1 MKLSIIIVN
10 YNVKYFLEQ
19 CLYSVRKASKGL
31 AIEVIVVDNNSVDGS
46 IEMLQE
52 KFSDITLI
60 QNKKNTGFSVANNQG
75 IEIATGE
82 YILLLNPDT
91 VVQEDTFS
99 KIIQFMDEHS
109 DAGGLGVKMIDGK
122 GHFLPESKR
131 GLPTPMVAFFKIFG
145 LAKLFPKS
153 KLFGKYHLGY
163 LSNDETHEVDVL
175 AGAFM
180 MMRKTVLEKVGLL
193 DETFFMYGED
203 IDLSYRIQLGG
214 YKNYY
219 FPDTSIIHYK
229 GESTK
234 KSSVNYVFV
243 FYNAM
248 IIFAKKH
255 FSKQN
260 AKTFS
265 FLINIAVYVRAG
277 FAIFSRMINRLV
289 LPFLDAST
297 WYIGLYIIKIYW
309 EHNHRYVRKPY
320 AGELMEVAVP
330 TYILSWLFSVWLMGG
345 YDKPYKLSRLVRGLF
360 IGSLIITFTY
370 AFVNESWRFSRAI
383 IILGAFWT
391 VIASVG
397 LRLLLNLIGLKNY
410 KLDGISTEK
419 NIVIVAT
426 QEEGKRVLDTIKQ
439 AIGSV
444 NFIGFVHPDKIYQDK
459 TEEFLGNIV
468 QLGEIAEVYR
478 IDEIIF
484 STKNL
489 PLHEIIQSMAMVK
502 NTHVDYKIAPE
513 ESLFIIGS
521 NSVDNP
527 GDLYTIDI
535 NFNINKPQHRRN
547 KRILD
552 IGFSLLMLVLLP
564 INLVIQKKPFQFI
577 KNCIDVLLLKRTW
590 VGYINTTID
599 NKHLPKIRKG
609 ILNPSDGLKS
619 TIPLDEHTSKRLNL
633 LYAKHYQ
640 LDKDVVLMWRGY
652 RRLGRTY
659 GTVER

>member
-19 CLYSVRKASKGL
+19 CLYSVRKASKGIAL
-31 AIEVIVVDNNSVDGS
+31 EVIVVDNNSVDGS
-46 IEMLQE
+46 VEMLKD
-52 KFSDITLI
+52 KFKDITLI
-60 QNKKNTGFSVANNQG
+60 ENRKNTGFSVANNQG
-75 IEIATGE
+75 IAVSKGE
-82 YILLLNPDT
+82 YVLLLNPDT
-91 VVQEDTFS
+91 VVQEDTFE
-99 KIIQFMDEHS
+99 KIIGFMDEHPE
-109 DAGGLGVKMIDGK
+109 AGGLGVKMIDGK

-145 LAKLFPKS
+145 LARLFPKS

-180 MMRKTVLEKVGLL
+180 LMRKEALEKVGVL

-255 FSKQN
+255 FSKNN
-260 AKTFS
+260 AQVFS

-277 FAIFSRMINRLV
+277 FAIISRMLSRLV
-289 LPFLDAST
+289 LPFLDATT
-297 WYIGLYIIKIYW
+297 WYIGLYVIKIYW
-309 EHNHRYVRKPY
+309 EHNHRYVRNAY
-320 AGELMEVAVP
+320 APELMQIAVP
-330 TYILSWLFSVWLMGG
+330 GYILAWLFSVWLMGG
-345 YDKPYKLSRLVRGLF
+345 YDKPYKLSRLTRGLF
-360 IGSLIITFTY
+360 VGTLIIACTY
-370 AFVNESWRFSRAI
+370 AFVNEDWRFSRAI

-391 VIASVG
+391 VISSLS

-410 KLDGISTEK
+410 KLDGISSEK

-426 QEEGKRVLDTIKQ
+426 QEEGRRVLETIKQ
-439 AIGSV
+439 ALSAV
-444 NFIGFVHPDKIYQDK
+444 NFVGFVHPDKIYQEQND
-459 TEEFLGNIV
+459 EYLGNII

-489 PLHEIIQSMAMVK
+489 PLQEIIHSMAMVK
-502 NTHVDYKIAPE
+502 NTNVDYKIAPE

-535 NFNINKPQHRRN
+535 NFNINKPQHIRN
-547 KRILD
+547 KQIFDILV
-552 IGFSLLMLVLLP
+552 SVLLIFTFP
-564 INLVIQKKPFQFI
+564 IHLLFQKKPLQLLI
-577 KNCIDVLLLKRTW
+577 NCWDVLRLKKSW

-599 NKHLPKIRKG
+599 NRHLPNIKKG
-609 ILNPSDGLKS
+609 VLNPGDGLKKAL
-619 TIPLDEHTSKRLNL
+619 PLDEHTSKRLNL

-640 LDKDVVLMWRGY
+640 LEKDVILIWRAY
-652 RRLGRTY
+652 RRLCRKY

>member
-19 CLYSVRKASKGL
+19 CLYSVRKASKGI
-31 AIEVIVVDNNSVDGS
+31 AMEVIVVDNNSVDGS
-46 IEMLQE
+46 VEMLKD
-52 KFSDITLI
+52 KFQDVILI
-60 QNKKNTGFSVANNQG
+60 ENKKNTGFSVANNQG
-75 IEIATGE
+75 IEISTGE
-82 YILLLNPDT
+82 YVLLLNPDT
-91 VVQEDTFS
+91 VVQEDTFT
-99 KIIQFMDEHS
+99 KIIQFMDEHP

-122 GHFLPESKR
+122 GNFLPESKR

-153 KLFGKYHLGY
+153 KLFGRYHLGF
-163 LSNDETHEVDVL
+163 LNNDEIHEVDVL

-180 MMRKTVLEKVGLL
+180 LMRKTALDKVGLL

-214 YKNYY
+214 FKNYY
-219 FPDTSIIHYK
+219 YPETSIIHYK

-255 FSKQN
+255 FSKNN
-260 AKTFS
+260 AKVFS

-297 WYIGLYIIKIYW
+297 WFVGMYIIKIYW

-320 AGELMEVAVP
+320 APELMEIAVP
-330 TYILSWLFSVWLMGG
+330 TYILTWLFSVWLMGG

-360 IGSLIITFTY
+360 IGSLLITLTY
-370 AFVNESWRFSRAI
+370 AFVNEEWRFSRAL

-391 VIASVG
+391 VISSVG

-410 KLDGISTEK
+410 KLDGISSEK

-439 AIGSV
+439 AIGRV
-444 NFIGFVHPDKIYQDK
+444 NFIGFVHPDKVYQDK
-459 TEEFLGNIV
+459 NEEFLGNII

-489 PLHEIIQSMAMVK
+489 PLHEIIHSMAMVK

-535 NFNINKPQHRRN
+535 NFNINKPQFTRS

-552 IGFSLLMLVLLP
+552 IAFSVLMLILLP
-564 INLVIQKKPFQFI
+564 INIFLQKNIFQFVV
-577 KNCIDVLLLKRTW
+577 NCFDVLLLRKSW

-599 NKHLPKIRKG
+599 NHHLPKIRKG
-609 ILNPSDGLKS
+609 ILNPSDGLKKGMQF
-619 TIPLDEHTSKRLNL
+619 DEHTSKRLNL

-640 LDKDVVLMWRGY
+640 LDKDLLLLWRGY
-652 RRLGRTY
+652 RKLSRKY
-659 GTVER
+659 GSV

>member
-19 CLYSVRKASKGL
+19 CLYSVRKAVKGIAL
-31 AIEVIVVDNNSVDGS
+31 EVIVVDNNSVDGS
-46 IEMLQE
+46 VEMLKD
-52 KFSDITLI
+52 KFKDILLI
-60 QNKKNTGFSVANNQG
+60 ENRKNTGFSVANNQG
-75 IEIATGE
+75 IEIAKGE

-91 VVQEDTFS
+91 VVQEDTFE
-99 KIIQFMDEHS
+99 KIIAFMDEHP

-122 GHFLPESKR
+122 GNFLPESKR

-145 LAKLFPKS
+145 LARLFPKS

-163 LSNDETHEVDVL
+163 LSNDEVHEVDVL

-180 MMRKTVLEKVGLL
+180 LMRKTVLEKVGLL

-219 FPDTSIIHYK
+219 YPNTSIIHYK

-255 FSKQN
+255 FSKNN
-260 AKTFS
+260 AQLFS

-277 FAIFSRMINRLV
+277 FAIFSRMISRLV

-297 WYIGLYIIKIYW
+297 WFVGLYIIKLYW
-309 EHNHRYVRKPY
+309 EDNHKYVRKEY
-320 AGELMEVAVP
+320 APELMHIAVP
-330 TYILSWLFSVWLMGG
+330 AYILAWLFSVWLMGG

-360 IGSLIITFTY
+360 IGSLIIACTY
-370 AFVNESWRFSRAI
+370 AFLNEDWRFSRAI

-391 VIASVG
+391 VISSVG
-397 LRLLLNLIGLKNY
+397 LRLLLNFFGLKNY
-410 KLDGISTEK
+410 KLDGISSEK
-419 NIVIVAT
+419 NIVIVAKE
-426 QEEGKRVLDTIKQ
+426 EEGRRVLETIKQ
-439 AIGSV
+439 AIGTV
-444 NFIGFVHPDKIYQDK
+444 NFIGFVHPDKVYQEQN
-459 TEEFLGNIV
+459 EEYLGNII

-489 PLHEIIQSMAMVK
+489 ALHEIIHSMAMVK
-502 NTHVDYKIAPE
+502 NTNVDYKIAPE

-535 NFNINKPQHRRN
+535 NFNINKPQHIRN
-547 KRILD
+547 KQILD
-552 IGFSLLMLVLLP
+552 LLTSIFLLITFP
-564 INLVIQKKPFQFI
+564 IHLIFLKKPLQLLL
-577 KNCIDVLLLKRTW
+577 NCWDVLRLEKSW

-599 NKHLPKIRKG
+599 NRHLPKIKKG
-609 ILNPSDGLKS
+609 ILNPGEGLKKNL
-619 TIPLDEHTSKRLNL
+619 TLDEHTSKRLNL

-640 LDKDVVLMWRGY
+640 LDKDLVLMWRAY
-652 RRLGRTY
+652 RKLSKKY
-659 GTVER
+659 GTIES